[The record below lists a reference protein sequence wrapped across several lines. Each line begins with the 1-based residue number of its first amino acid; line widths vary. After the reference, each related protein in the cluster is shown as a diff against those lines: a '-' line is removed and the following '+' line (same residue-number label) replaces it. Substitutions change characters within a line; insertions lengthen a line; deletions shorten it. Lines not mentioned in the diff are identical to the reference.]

1 MSDENKRMRILEM
14 IERGEVTTDEGLRLL
29 RDENIIDQA
38 PSSGDVPS
46 FDEASPVDV
55 EPSEEIHQDHLPS
68 EADEA
73 EAAQTSDQPPA
84 KEPTGYGQ
92 EDAETIPGSA
102 DEADQG
108 YSQFEEAEVYS
119 NTGAHS
125 MPSDVDKWRR
135 WWTIPLWIG
144 VGIVVISSLFMLYAF
159 QASGLGFWFFC
170 TSVFFALGLLILVLA
185 AQSRSARWLHL
196 RVKQRPGQRPQNIA
210 ISFPIPLR
218 FASWAMRIFGGF
230 MPNTPGASPEDILTA
245 LDALEDS
252 ATPET
257 PFYIKVDDEDGEHV
271 EIYIG

>member
-1 MSDENKRMRILEM
+1 MTDENKRMRILEM
-14 IERGEVTTDEGLRLL
+14 IERGEVTADEGLRLL
-29 RDENIIDQA
+29 KDENNIDQA
-38 PSSGDVPS
+38 PPNADAPSS
-46 FDEASPVDV
+46 DEASPVGV

-68 EADEA
+68 EADDVGA
-73 EAAQTSDQPPA
+73 VLTSDQPPA
-84 KEPTGYGQ
+84 DGPAGYVQ
-92 EDAETIPGSA
+92 DDTETIPGSA
-102 DEADQG
+102 DEEDQG
-108 YSQFEEAEVYS
+108 YSQTEGAQVYS
-119 NTGAHS
+119 NTGVNS
-125 MPSDVDKWRR
+125 MPSDVEKWRR

-170 TSVFFALGLLILVLA
+170 TSVFFGLGLLILVLA

-218 FASWAMRIFGGF
+218 FASWILRIFGGF
-230 MPNTPGASPEDILTA
+230 IPNTPGASAHDILTA

-257 PFYIKVDDEDGEHV
+257 PIYIKVDDEDGEHV

>member
-1 MSDENKRMRILEM
+1 MSEENKRMRILEM
-14 IERGEVTTDEGLRLL
+14 IERGEVTADEGLRLL
-29 RDENIIDQA
+29 KDENNIDQA
-38 PSSGDVPS
+38 PPSADVPS
-46 FDEASPVDV
+46 SDEASPVDV
-55 EPSEEIHQDHLPS
+55 EPSEEIHQDHLSS

-73 EAAQTSDQPPA
+73 EAVQTSDQTPA
-84 KEPTGYGQ
+84 EESTGYGQ
-92 EDAETIPGSA
+92 EDAETNPGSA
-102 DEADQG
+102 DEGDQG
-108 YSQFEEAEVYS
+108 YTQFEEADVYS

-144 VGIVVISSLFMLYAF
+144 VGIVVIGSLFMLYAF

-218 FASWAMRIFGGF
+218 FASWTMRIFGGF

-257 PFYIKVDDEDGEHV
+257 PIYIKVDDEDGEHV